1 MKSQSKLKTKK
12 PTKPD
17 RRPALRTPPV
27 LSLNARRELAEKLL
41 NRLGEANPNPLCEL
55 YYQTPFQLLV
65 SVVLSAQATD
75 KSVNACMKPLYENG
89 FEPDT
94 VIAMGSDGL
103 LKKIRTIGL
112 APTKAKNV
120 FKLSKIIIDKFG
132 GKIPRAREDL
142 ESLPGV
148 GRKTANVI
156 LGEIYREPVL
166 AVDTHVF
173 RVSARLGLQRETT
186 PEKAEL
192 ALLKVIPPRLLP
204 DGHHWFILH
213 GRYTCKAQAPE
224 CNRCILR
231 DLCPSVREEKKKEKE
246 KVKEKK

>member
-1 MKSQSKLKTKK
+1 MKSLSKKKTETQKK
-12 PTKPD
+12 TNP
-17 RRPALRTPPV
+17 RSALRKPRV
-27 LSLNARRELAEKLL
+27 LSLAARRSLAEKLL
-41 NRLGEANPNPLCEL
+41 TRLGKANPNPHCEL
-55 YYQTPFQLLV
+55 FFKSPYQLLV
-65 SVVLSAQATD
+65 SVVLSAQTTD
-75 KSVNACMKPLYENG
+75 KSVNKCMQPLYEAG
-89 FEPDT
+89 FEPET
-94 VIAMGSDGL
+94 VISMGADGL
-103 LKKIRTIGL
+103 LQKIRTIGL

-120 FKLSKIIIDKFG
+120 FKLSEIIIDKFG
-132 GKIPRAREDL
+132 GKIPRTREDL

-173 RVSARLGLQRETT
+173 RVSARLGLQREKT

-192 ALLKVIPPRLLP
+192 ELLKVIPSSLLP

-231 DLCPSVREEKKKEKE
+231 DLCPSLEPHENQNS
-246 KVKEKK
+246 